1 MFNWKK
7 NNNGFILFLYIVTDL
22 FGSSLKIF
30 NFCTYE
36 SPNYYSILTSLIYDE
51 TSDQQKN
58 DLVNLLWCYVAWM
71 YVTSKYNS
79 IVTNQDAARYSV

>member
-1 MFNWKK
+1 MFNWEK
-7 NNNGFILFLYIVTDL
+7 NNNCFILFLYIVTYL
-22 FGSSLKIF
+22 LGSSLKIF

-36 SPNYYSILTSLIYDE
+36 RPNYYSILTSLIYDE